1 MPITLALDAM
11 GGDHGVSVVVPAAL
25 AALAKYPDL
34 TLILVGREEAM
45 RSELNR
51 LQAVGHPRLVLK
63 HAPQVVTMA
72 DPPALAVRAKK
83 ESSMR
88 VAINLVKDEEAD
100 ACVSAGNTGALMAMA
115 HFVLKML
122 PGIERPAIV
131 TSFPNVNGHIRL
143 LDLGANIDCTAQQ
156 LLQFATM
163 GSILAAATEG
173 LRRPSVGLLNVGT
186 EAIKGND
193 LIKEA
198 SRLLEES
205 GLNYVGYVE
214 GDAIYTG
221 TTDVIVCNG
230 FVGNVALKTSE
241 GLAQMVS
248 HTLKSAFNRNL
259 LTRLSGLA
267 ARPVLNAF
275 RRRVDHRRYNGASFI
290 GLNGTV
296 IKSRGSADVVAFGY
310 AIEEAISEVTTQVPQ
325 HIRNELAPSYQGT
338 AP

>member
-11 GGDHGVSVVVPAAL
+11 GGDHGASVVVPAAL
-25 AALAKYPDL
+25 AALATYPEL
-34 TLILVGREEAM
+34 ALILVGREEVVRA
-45 RSELNR
+45 ELRR
-51 LQAVGHPRLVLK
+51 LRATDSPRLVVR
-63 HAPQVVTMA
+63 HAPQVVEMS

-88 VAINLVKDEEAD
+88 VAINLVKNGEAD

-131 TSFPNVNGHIRL
+131 TAFPNLNGHVRL
-143 LDLGANIDCTAQQ
+143 LDLGANVDCTAQQ

-163 GSILAAATEG
+163 GSILVAATEG
-173 LRRPSVGLLNVGT
+173 RHRPTVGLLNIGT
-186 EAIKGND
+186 EAIKGNS

-205 GLNYVGYVE
+205 GLNYIGYVE

-221 TTDVIVCNG
+221 TTDIIVCNG

-248 HTLKSAFNRNL
+248 RALKDAFNRNL
-259 LTRLSGLA
+259 LTRASGVVA
-267 ARPVLNAF
+267 MPVLRAF
-275 RRRVDHRRYNGASFI
+275 RGRMDHRRYNGASFI
-290 GLNGTV
+290 
-296 IKSRGSADVVAFGY
+296 
-310 AIEEAISEVTTQVPQ
+310 
-325 HIRNELAPSYQGT
+325 
-338 AP
+338 